1 MKDCQ
6 RLQSLALFG
15 LFLVLTEYSWI
26 CFHLESWIEGD
37 GSHQRKVIFRIFL
50 FCVGFLKVEYLL
62 EAYFPRVCVDG
73 YGPAEV
79 SIPGT
84 GLACEKYMKP

>member
-1 MKDCQ
+1 M
-6 RLQSLALFG
+6 
-15 LFLVLTEYSWI
+15 
-26 CFHLESWIEGD
+26 
-37 GSHQRKVIFRIFL
+37 

-84 GLACEKYMKP
+84 GLAYEKYMKP